1 MADDLADIQ
10 FPFLP
15 PADRQL
21 VNTVAFLDA
30 CNDRPSTICTAA
42 EGAPL
47 QYVMDRLYAAAGQ
60 SG

>member
-1 MADDLADIQ
+1 MAGELDDVQ

-21 VNTVAFLDA
+21 ASTVALLDA
-30 CNDRPSTICTAA
+30 CYGRPSTICTAA
-42 EGAPL
+42 EGAQL
-47 QYVMDRLYAAAGQ
+47 LDVMDRLYAAAGQ